1 MPAVSL
7 SSTLTKKI
15 LNLSLHT
22 DGQEEQVK
30 YHWPLESTQISTFS
44 RRKLRYCATPNPQ
57 LLRCTA
63 GFQWAKCSPVCPFEN
78 DNCCMA
84 HLLSKQEDFT
94 NQISMLE
101 MVSSLYLLRHSLIYY
116 ILSLSTVLSIGDGLS
131 IGIIKSTKTP
141 SKMPK
146 TLPRMLSMHV
156 LSRWSDGSSTA
167 RGDGCRRTPWDSPER
182 PHSGPYA
189 NKNVIAVPQRLPW
202 CIWMLFSISLTLIIC
217 TSVTTLSK
225 LGSCLA
231 KCCNFRSQNIGRPKT
246 SWEKL
251 RRCVFWLIS
260 TIWTRI
266 WKNLGPSCTPCRDIQ
281 FVAFGCPQLYKNH

>member
-30 YHWPLESTQISTFS
+30 YHWPSESTQISTFS
-44 RRKLRYCATPNPQ
+44 RQKLRYHATPNPR

-78 DNCCMA
+78 DNCSMA
-84 HLLSKQEDFT
+84 CLLSKQEDFT
-94 NQISMLE
+94 NQISMLETVIQEAGHECIFLPKFHCELNPIE

-116 ILSLSTVLSIGDGLS
+116 ILSLSTVLSIGHGLS
-131 IGIIKSTKTP
+131 ISIVKSTKTP

-146 TLPRMLSMHV
+146 TPPRMLSTHV

-167 RGDGCRRTPWDSPER
+167 RGDGCQRTAWDSLER
-182 PHSGPYA
+182 PHSGLYA
-189 NKNVIAVPQRLPW
+189 NKNVIAVPSDCQ
-202 CIWMLFSISLTLIIC
+202 
-217 TSVTTLSK
+217 
-225 LGSCLA
+225 G
-231 KCCNFRSQNIGRPKT
+231 
-246 SWEKL
+246 
-251 RRCVFWLIS
+251 
-260 TIWTRI
+260 
-266 WKNLGPSCTPCRDIQ
+266 
-281 FVAFGCPQLYKNH
+281 

>member
-1 MPAVSL
+1 MANFHPNLTSRSRENVYIKKLSL
-7 SSTLTKKI
+7 KFWRTTQKKSGKLRKNAESLPFIKSNVFTAFQIISSSGTLTKKI
-15 LNLSLHT
+15 LNLNLHT

-84 HLLSKQEDFT
+84 CLLSKQEDFT

-146 TLPRMLSMHV
+146 TPPRMLSTHV
-156 LSRWSDGSSTA
+156 LSR
-167 RGDGCRRTPWDSPER
+167 
-182 PHSGPYA
+182 
-189 NKNVIAVPQRLPW
+189 
-202 CIWMLFSISLTLIIC
+202 
-217 TSVTTLSK
+217 
-225 LGSCLA
+225 
-231 KCCNFRSQNIGRPKT
+231 
-246 SWEKL
+246 
-251 RRCVFWLIS
+251 
-260 TIWTRI
+260 
-266 WKNLGPSCTPCRDIQ
+266 
-281 FVAFGCPQLYKNH
+281 

>member
-1 MPAVSL
+1 MANFHPNLTSRSRENVYIKKLSL
-7 SSTLTKKI
+7 KFWRTTQKKSGKLRKNAESLPFIKSNVFTAFQIISSSGTLTKKI
-15 LNLSLHT
+15 LNLNLHT

-44 RRKLRYCATPNPQ
+44 GRKLRYCATPNPR

-84 HLLSKQEDFT
+84 RLRSKQEDFT

-131 IGIIKSTKTP
+131 IGIKKSTKTP

-146 TLPRMLSMHV
+146 TPPRMLSTHV
-156 LSRWSDGSSTA
+156 LSR
-167 RGDGCRRTPWDSPER
+167 
-182 PHSGPYA
+182 
-189 NKNVIAVPQRLPW
+189 
-202 CIWMLFSISLTLIIC
+202 
-217 TSVTTLSK
+217 
-225 LGSCLA
+225 
-231 KCCNFRSQNIGRPKT
+231 
-246 SWEKL
+246 
-251 RRCVFWLIS
+251 
-260 TIWTRI
+260 
-266 WKNLGPSCTPCRDIQ
+266 
-281 FVAFGCPQLYKNH
+281 

>member
-1 MPAVSL
+1 MANFHPNLTSRSRENVYIKKLSL
-7 SSTLTKKI
+7 KFWRTTPKKSGKLRKNAESLPFIKSNVFTAFQIISSSGTLTKKI
-15 LNLSLHT
+15 LNLNLHT

-84 HLLSKQEDFT
+84 RLLSKQEDFT

-146 TLPRMLSMHV
+146 TPPRMLSTHV
-156 LSRWSDGSSTA
+156 LSR
-167 RGDGCRRTPWDSPER
+167 
-182 PHSGPYA
+182 
-189 NKNVIAVPQRLPW
+189 
-202 CIWMLFSISLTLIIC
+202 
-217 TSVTTLSK
+217 
-225 LGSCLA
+225 
-231 KCCNFRSQNIGRPKT
+231 
-246 SWEKL
+246 
-251 RRCVFWLIS
+251 
-260 TIWTRI
+260 
-266 WKNLGPSCTPCRDIQ
+266 
-281 FVAFGCPQLYKNH
+281 